1 MLFTK
6 LFTLGVSHE
15 KAEWENTLIRKL
27 NFYNTVGLF
36 NTIIA
41 TTVFLFLDKSNFVL
55 WNSLVFLLSPFVYVL
70 NCKGRLILAT
80 YLFYIIGIIV
90 MTIYTLF
97 MGRESLILLFF
108 FPLIFSM
115 IDLLPKREFWKHIM
129 IILSI
134 YVIVIGLLNLN
145 YFDSGLLNLKGVEL
159 DIAKWVSLVTA
170 FFTGMMIIGWS
181 TMNRIRQ
188 QEKIEQMLSD
198 KEVLLAEVFHR
209 VKNNLNVITSLLN
222 LKKNTSEN
230 EEVQL
235 ALDDCKNRVYAMAL
249 VHQQMLSSQSMDRL
263 NFDVYIYELCRN
275 IESSLHG
282 EAIVKVE
289 LDKTQLIL
297 PMSKAVPCGLILN
310 ELVTNSYKHARV
322 EGREL
327 EIKVA
332 LQTIDGGIRL
342 KVMDNG
348 EGVQTCSFGK
358 PQSLGFELIRSLS
371 EQIDAKVGF
380 ENNNGCHVWL
390 DLPISASI
398 Q

>member
-6 LFTLGVSHE
+6 LFTIGVADT

-27 NFYNTVGLF
+27 NFYTTIGLF
-36 NTIIA
+36 NTILASI
-41 TTVFLFLDKSNFVL
+41 VFLFLDHSNFVF
-55 WNSLVFLLSPFVYVL
+55 WNILVFVL
-70 NCKGRLILAT
+70 APMVFIFNCKGRLILAT

-90 MTIYTLF
+90 MMIYTLF

-129 IILSI
+129 IILSF
-134 YVIVIGLLNLN
+134 YVVIIGFLNLN
-145 YFDSGLLNLKGVEL
+145 YFDEGLLKLDGIEL

-170 FFTGMMIIGWS
+170 FFTGIMIIGWS
-181 TMNRIRQ
+181 TMNRIKQ

-230 EEVQL
+230 EEVHL

-263 NFDVYIYELCRN
+263 NFDVYIHELCRN
-275 IESSLHG
+275 IESSLNG
-282 EAIVKVE
+282 EAKVTVE
-289 LDKTQLIL
+289 LDKTQLVL

-322 EGREL
+322 EGRDL

-332 LQTIDGGIRL
+332 LQIIDGGIRL

-358 PQSLGFELIRSLS
+358 PQSLGFELIRSLAD
-371 EQIDAKVGF
+371 QIDAKVGF
-380 ENNNGCHVWL
+380 ENNNGCHVWI
-390 DLPISASI
+390 DLMV
-398 Q
+398 